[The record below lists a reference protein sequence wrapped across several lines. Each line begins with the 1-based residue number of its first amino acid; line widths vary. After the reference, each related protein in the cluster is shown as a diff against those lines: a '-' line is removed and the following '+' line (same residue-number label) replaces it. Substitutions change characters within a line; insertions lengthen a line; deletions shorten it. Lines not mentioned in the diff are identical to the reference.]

1 MADVMPYLEQIRAKF
16 DDPMLQEKMKGFTKS
31 LQFVFT
37 DTGKT
42 YLMNIMDGKNATLKE
57 EKLEKPDIQ
66 VTWSS
71 DTFVGIQEKKVNAT
85 TAFMTGKVKIK
96 GSMDDLM
103 KLQKVMM

>member
-1 MADVMPYLEQIRAKF
+1 MADVVPYLEQIRAKF
-16 DDPMLQEKMKGFTKS
+16 DDPMMQEKMKGFTKT
-31 LQFVFT
+31 LQFVFS

-42 YLMNIMDGKNATLKE
+42 YLMNIQDGKCQTVKE

-85 TAFMTGKVKIK
+85 TAFMSGKLKVK

-103 KLQKVMM
+103 KLQKVLM